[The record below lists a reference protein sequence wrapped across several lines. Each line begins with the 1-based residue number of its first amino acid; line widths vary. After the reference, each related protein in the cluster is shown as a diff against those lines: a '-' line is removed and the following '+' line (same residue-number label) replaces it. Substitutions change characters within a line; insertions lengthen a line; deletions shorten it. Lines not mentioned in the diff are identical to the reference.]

1 MSKGTPFDLAEDD
14 QVPDLYAVLEV
25 SKTASDDELRK
36 AYRKRALRTHPDK
49 WTHLDP
55 ASPEALAKTQEFQQV
70 GFAYTILK
78 DAKRR
83 KQYDITG
90 SISDLEEEAGKDWD
104 AYFRELWSGV
114 VDATTIEQFALKY
127 KHSDEEKA
135 DLLAAYTRH
144 DGDLDLIFADVM
156 LADVELDEERFVTIL
171 ESAIKAKSIK
181 RTKAFTK
188 SKKMSKKRAAQARD
202 EAAEAD
208 ALRKELGLDDKLRKA
223 KSAERKRKRSGDDTS
238 DDEGADIKALIRQ
251 NTNNRMSAI
260 IANIEEKYVSQQG
273 SNKRS
278 KTKNGSKSKENS
290 KKKRAAAA
298 AAAFEEPS
306 EEEFLALQ
314 AKLFGKK

>member
-1 MSKGTPFDLAEDD
+1 MSKGAPFDLTEDE

-25 SKTASDDELRK
+25 QKTADDDELRK
-36 AYRKRALRTHPDK
+36 AYRRRALRTHPDK
-49 WTHLDP
+49 WAHLDP
-55 ASPEALAKTQEFQQV
+55 SSPEAQAKTQEFQQV

-78 DAKRR
+78 DPKRR
-83 KQYDITG
+83 KMYDTTG
-90 SISDLEEEAGKDWD
+90 SINDLVVEEGKDWD

-127 KHSDEEKA
+127 KRSDEEKA

-156 LADVELDEERFVTIL
+156 LADVELDEERFVGIL
-171 ESAIKAKSIK
+171 EDAIKAKTIK
-181 RTKAFTK
+181 RTKIFTK
-188 SKKMSKKRAAQARD
+188 SKKLSKKRAAQARG

-208 ALRKELGLDDKLRKA
+208 ALREELGLDDKLRKA
-223 KSAERKRKRSGDDTS
+223 KNAERKRKRKRGGDDDDDS
-238 DDEGADIKALIRQ
+238 DAEGIKALIRQ

-260 IANIEEKYVSQQG
+260 IANIEEKYVSQQ
-273 SNKRS
+273 
-278 KTKNGSKSKENS
+278 NS
-290 KKKRAAAA
+290 KKKKKSDPKSKESGKSNKKKNAAD
-298 AAAFEEPS
+298 AFDEPS